1 MVDVADDGHDR
12 RTGLQVLLLLG
23 LDADLQVDVEGV
35 EELALLLLRG
45 DDPDVVAEL
54 GAEQPEGVLVEALGR
69 RGHLAEVEQ
78 HRDER
83 GRVGVDLVGEVG
95 QGRPLTHLDDGPP
108 VTAGDAHA
116 ADRRRLHLLELL
128 ALGALGLASTRR
140 AATAAAERTLGAA
153 TATRPTAEAATAA
166 RTAGEA
172 ARSAGATARRQRRGE
187 PPPRAGR
194 SPGRATAL
202 RSGIMPGLG
211 RAPAGP
217 RAGGAR
223 AGTAGTALRARH
235 PLARRERVVA
245 RPRGTAL
252 AALTHALARRERVV
266 ARPGLSRTGG
276 GTRTRRTI
284 RGPAVLTGGPGSG
297 GRGGRR

>member
-54 GAEQPEGVLVEALGR
+54 GAEQLEGVLVEALGR

-153 TATRPTAEAATAA
+153 TATRPTPEAATAA

-172 ARSAGATARRQRRGE
+172 ARSAGATTRRS
-187 PPPRAGR
+187 AGA
-194 SPGRATAL
+194 SAAPGRPVAGPGHRTAV
-202 RSGIMPGLG
+202 GHHAG
-211 RAPAGP
+211 AGP
-217 RAGGAR
+217 RAGWPRACGAR
-223 AGTAGTALRARH
+223 AGTAGTALRAGH